1 MQGGKKKPTPAVL
14 MICALAA
21 VLMLLMLDASE
32 TGGQGDLAQ
41 VLMQIE
47 GAGQVSVYISA
58 GQTAQSVFAD
68 EQFSPCGAVV
78 VAQGARDPYVAMALA
93 DAACT
98 ALGLDPQQVSVQVMA
113 P

>member
-1 MQGGKKKPTPAVL
+1 MQSGMKKPAPVML
-14 MICALAA
+14 MICVLAA
-21 VLMLLMLDASE
+21 ALVLLLLDASE
-32 TGGQGDLAQ
+32 SGGQGDLAQ

-47 GAGQVSVYISA
+47 GAGRVSVYISTE
-58 GQTAQSVFAD
+58 QTAQSVFANA
-68 EQFSPCGAVV
+68 QSGPCGAVV